1 MHFSGSFYAYESVL
15 RGVFRQHRDGVSFF
29 RTKRGIAMWQLL
41 VSVAHFL
48 SEVVLALSVALG
60 FVCWVWFV
68 IGLLYYNNH
77 KDLPDVHVDAEA
89 HQGMTWYNAWRWSV
103 SENFRPLSEYVIAE
117 SSIFGVVS
125 ALAFI
130 WVFDLMLR

>member
-1 MHFSGSFYAYESVL
+1 
-15 RGVFRQHRDGVSFF
+15 
-29 RTKRGIAMWQLL
+29 MWQLL

-60 FVCWVWFV
+60 FVCWVWFG

-77 KDLPDVHVDAEA
+77 KDLPDIHVDAEA

-103 SENFRPLSEYVIAE
+103 SENFRPPE
-117 SSIFGVVS
+117 
-125 ALAFI
+125 
-130 WVFDLMLR
+130 